1 MSDRIHFCISCS
13 LLLFMV
19 GLVIAPSS
27 SHSPLPEQPLPS
39 QSSVETRQSVQNFLD
54 EESAQTALVSINAGL
69 SAKQNGD
76 VGHYIPLNVVPE
88 NMAGKRVQQSPVTA
102 PRPENQNQLKKQSFS
117 RELRQKL
124 EQTVTTAN
132 QLISQTEDT
141 FSRGLIPLSDY
152 HLALNLAYDTKI
164 RAADV
169 QNQGRAKLLLN
180 EKRALIQKA
189 VEQLQA
195 FDQPAAQGWYGDLV
209 HARLILAQTDYEI
222 AGVSHNRDG
231 QEAALG
237 QITRLSDEYFSV
249 RNEEFSVGEAG
260 LAEYRRASRAVNIAR
275 QEQNHFRGVKDET
288 SLMNYAEDLHQIE
301 SAVEWFSSNGAGLG
315 RADLVDLSKAN
326 LNYVQGKY
334 YQSQN
339 RETESQQFFN
349 DSLQQAKSA
358 WELRMDQYYPRG
370 TANLHDLTTSWILWN
385 ASGSELSELKPSQ
398 SAAIRQALT
407 AGLDRMVNTADQIT
421 DRRGRM
427 AGDISLV
434 HCLKNSEFLIELEN
448 SQNK

>member
-195 FDQPAAQGWYGDLV
+195 FDQP
-209 HARLILAQTDYEI
+209 
-222 AGVSHNRDG
+222 
-231 QEAALG
+231 
-237 QITRLSDEYFSV
+237 
-249 RNEEFSVGEAG
+249 
-260 LAEYRRASRAVNIAR
+260 
-275 QEQNHFRGVKDET
+275 
-288 SLMNYAEDLHQIE
+288 
-301 SAVEWFSSNGAGLG
+301 
-315 RADLVDLSKAN
+315 
-326 LNYVQGKY
+326 
-334 YQSQN
+334 
-339 RETESQQFFN
+339 
-349 DSLQQAKSA
+349 
-358 WELRMDQYYPRG
+358 
-370 TANLHDLTTSWILWN
+370 
-385 ASGSELSELKPSQ
+385 
-398 SAAIRQALT
+398 
-407 AGLDRMVNTADQIT
+407 
-421 DRRGRM
+421 
-427 AGDISLV
+427 
-434 HCLKNSEFLIELEN
+434 
-448 SQNK
+448 